1 MVRVIL
7 FLSIGVYSL
16 YGVESSGDIGSAIF
30 QWWSVIVLGIISLMI
45 LFFSSYQMKKI
56 KKLHDDIDRKQHE
69 MEESQNELLT
79 NMSENIYDIAKDAIK
94 NRSRVL
100 DEPDERSLENVLA
113 KVINAENALLD
124 MTNDLIGF
132 LRLKSKKV
140 EINDDKFNI
149 NNVLNEISGSVNMH
163 FMESGTEIIFDIDN
177 SVPRYLRGDS
187 IHIGQILTNLLE
199 NAMMHIDDGEI
210 RLEVKLFQTP
220 QDENELEFKVID
232 TGSGMSEQELN
243 ELYKPFYDDEKKE
256 YIGLSLY
263 VTKELVELMGGTIR
277 VETIE
282 DKGTTFTVVLPIS
295 IVESSNAMDY
305 MLSEKTAIAKK
316 VLISDT
322 NYNSALAI
330 RNMFNYFDY
339 DIHLI
344 SATDFNKDA
353 LHLTE
358 YDMIF
363 LDEKLFSP
371 EIVSYLEKTVEYLDG
386 IGKENGLKIIA
397 LESILAQNQNRLVDE
412 IADRKLTKPLNQER
426 LFELITD
433 LYQHEI
439 PKNLPTVA
447 ETKKTI
453 SFTHQEALEEAENI
467 RREHF
472 ADFDGSRILLVE
484 DNLINQKVLIN
495 ILDKSGI
502 DITVANNGLEA
513 LNFIME
519 DKLDFDLVLMD
530 INMPVMDGYTATE
543 KLRKIGLYDDLP
555 IISFTALVLDSEIK
569 KMYDCGMNAFLS
581 KPINMGKMYSAFEL
595 FLDINMSSRR
605 VTLPEE
611 DDISEIDGLNVEE
624 GINYANGNPAIY
636 MEVLNEFLEAY
647 GDSGEAFEK
656 LVRENRNEQI
666 KMLSLDM
673 KGLTG
678 AIGAKDMFFQV
689 NEIHKLFIYNNQ
701 HLLHKYVDSY
711 KKELERLKKAI
722 TKYLDSQ
729 HL

>member
-1 MVRVIL
+1 MIRVIL
-7 FLSIGVYSL
+7 FLSMGVGFL
-16 YGVESSGDIGSAIF
+16 YGFDNDGNIGTII
-30 QWWSVIVLGIISLMI
+30 QWWSIIALGIVSLMI
-45 LFFSSYQMKKI
+45 LLFSSYQMKKI
-56 KKLHDDIDRKQHE
+56 KKLHEDIDKKQHE
-69 MEESQNELLT
+69 MEINQNELLT

-140 EINDDKFNI
+140 EINKDKFNI
-149 NNVLNEISGSVNMH
+149 NNVLNEVSGSVSMH
-163 FMESGTEIIFDIDN
+163 FTQSDTELIFDIDN
-177 SVPRYLRGDS
+177 TIPRYLEGDS
-187 IHIGQILTNLLE
+187 LHLGQILTNLLE
-199 NAMMHIDDGEI
+199 NAMLNTEDGEI
-210 RLEVKLFQTP
+210 RLEANIFDTP
-220 QDENELEFKVID
+220 DGNNELEFKIID
-232 TGSGMSEQELN
+232 TGNGMSKDN
-243 ELYKPFYDDEKKE
+243 IDNLYNPYYNDETKE
-256 YIGLSLY
+256 YVGLSLY
-263 VTKELVELMGGTIR
+263 VTKELVELMSGSISVSS
-277 VETIE
+277 VEG
-282 DKGTTFTVVLPIS
+282 KGTTFTVVLPIVV
-295 IVESSNAMDY
+295 IDNSNNIDY
-305 MLSEKTAIAKK
+305 MLSEKTSISKK

-330 RNMFNYFDY
+330 RNMFNYFNY
-339 DIHLI
+339 DVNII
-344 SATDFNKDA
+344 SANDFNKNA

-363 LDEKLFSP
+363 LGDKLFSS

-386 IGKENGLKIIA
+386 IGKENGLKIVA
-397 LESILAQNQNRLVDE
+397 LESIFSQHRNKLIDE
-412 IADRKLTKPLNQER
+412 ISDRVLTKPLNQER

-439 PKNLPTVA
+439 PRNLPTLV
-447 ETKKTI
+447 EEKKSI
-453 SFTHQEALEEAENI
+453 LFTHQDALEEAENI
-467 RREHF
+467 KREHF
-472 ADFDGSRILLVE
+472 ADFEGSKILLVE

-502 DITVANNGLEA
+502 EIIVANNGLEA
-513 LNFIME
+513 LDLIIE
-519 DKLDFDLVLMD
+519 DKIDFDLVLMD

-543 KLRKIGLYDDLP
+543 KLREMPIFDELP
-555 IISFTALVLDSEIK
+555 IVAFSALVLDSEIK

-595 FLDINMSSRR
+595 FLDINMSGRR
-605 VTLPEE
+605 ELLPEE
-611 DDISEIDGLNVEE
+611 EDISEIDGLNIEE
-624 GINYANGNPAIY
+624 GINYSNGNPAIY
-636 MEVLNEFLEAY
+636 MEVLSEFLEAY

-656 LVRENRNEQI
+656 LVKENRNEQI

-701 HLLHKYVDSY
+701 HLLHKYIDSY

-722 TKYLDSQ
+722 HKYLDSQ
-729 HL
+729 

>member
-1 MVRVIL
+1 MIKIIL
-7 FLSIGVYSL
+7 FLSVGVCSV
-16 YGVESSGDIGSAIF
+16 YGFEGDESISSTII
-30 QWWSVIVLGIISLMI
+30 QWWSVIALGIVSLMI

-56 KKLHDDIDRKQHE
+56 KKLHDDIDKKQHE
-69 MEESQNELLT
+69 MEENQNELLT

-149 NNVLNEISGSVNMH
+149 NNVLNEVSGSVSMH
-163 FMESGTEIIFDIDN
+163 FVQSDTELIFDIDN
-177 SVPRYLRGDS
+177 TIPRYLNGDS
-187 IHIGQILTNLLE
+187 LHIGQILTNLIE
-199 NAMMHIDDGEI
+199 NAMLNIEDGEI
-210 RLEVKLFQTP
+210 RLEANIFGTP
-220 QDENELEFKVID
+220 DGKNELEFKVVD
-232 TGSGMSEQELN
+232 TGNGMSKEEIDN
-243 ELYKPFYDDEKKE
+243 LYKPYYNDDNKE

-263 VTKELVELMGGTIR
+263 VTKELVELMGGSIS
-277 VETIE
+277 VISVK
-282 DKGTTFTVVLPIS
+282 DKGSTFIVILPIDV
-295 IVESSNAMDY
+295 IDNSNNMDY
-305 MLSEKTAIAKK
+305 MLSEKTSISKK

-339 DIHLI
+339 DVNLI

-358 YDMIF
+358 YDMVF

-386 IGKENGLKIIA
+386 IGKENGLKIVA
-397 LESILAQNQNRLVDE
+397 LESIFSQHKNRLVDE
-412 IADRKLTKPLNQER
+412 ISDRVLTKPLNQER

-439 PKNLPTVA
+439 PRNLPTLV
-447 ETKKTI
+447 EENKKSI
-453 SFTHQEALEEAENI
+453 LFTHQDALEEAENI

-472 ADFDGSRILLVE
+472 ADFDGSKILLVE

-502 DITVANNGLEA
+502 EIIVANNGLEA
-513 LNFIME
+513 LNLIIE
-519 DKLDFDLVLMD
+519 DKIDFDLVLMD

-543 KLRKIGLYDDLP
+543 KLREIDLFNELP
-555 IISFTALVLDSEIK
+555 IVAFSALVLDSEIK

-595 FLDINMSSRR
+595 FLDINMSGRR
-605 VTLPEE
+605 EVLPEE
-611 DDISEIDGLNVEE
+611 EEISEIDGLNVEE

-636 MEVLNEFLEAY
+636 MEVLNEFIEAY

-656 LVRENRNEQI
+656 LVNENRNEQI

-722 TKYLDSQ
+722 RKYLDSQ
-729 HL
+729 H

>member
-1 MVRVIL
+1 M
-7 FLSIGVYSL
+7 
-16 YGVESSGDIGSAIF
+16 
-30 QWWSVIVLGIISLMI
+30 
-45 LFFSSYQMKKI
+45 
-56 KKLHDDIDRKQHE
+56 
-69 MEESQNELLT
+69 
-79 NMSENIYDIAKDAIK
+79 
-94 NRSRVL
+94 
-100 DEPDERSLENVLA
+100 
-113 KVINAENALLD
+113 
-124 MTNDLIGF
+124 
-132 LRLKSKKV
+132 
-140 EINDDKFNI
+140 
-149 NNVLNEISGSVNMH
+149 
-163 FMESGTEIIFDIDN
+163 
-177 SVPRYLRGDS
+177 GDS

-199 NAMMHIDDGEI
+199 NAMLHIDDGEI
-210 RLEVKLFQTP
+210 RLEVSMFNTP
-220 QDENELEFKVID
+220 NGESEIEFKIID
-232 TGSGMSEQELN
+232 TGMGMTDEQLDN
-243 ELYKPFYDDEKKE
+243 LYKPYYDDEHKE
-256 YIGLSLY
+256 YVGLSLY
-263 VTKELVELMGGTIR
+263 VTKELVELMGGNII
-277 VETIE
+277 VNTIE
-282 DKGTTFTVVLPIS
+282 GKGSTFTVVLPIS
-295 IVESSNAMDY
+295 LVENANNDDY
-305 MLSEKTAIAKK
+305 MLSEKTSEPKK

-339 DIHLI
+339 DINLI

-353 LHLTE
+353 LHLTD
-358 YDMIF
+358 YDLVL
-363 LDEKLFSP
+363 LDDKLFSA
-371 EIVSYLEKTVEYLDG
+371 EIISYLEKTVEYLDG
-386 IGKENGLKIIA
+386 IGKENGLKIVA
-397 LESILAQNQNRLVDE
+397 LESMLSQNQNRLVDE

-447 ETKKTI
+447 ETKKSI
-453 SFTHQEALEEAENI
+453 AFTHQEALEEAENI

-472 ADFDGSRILLVE
+472 ADFEGSQILLVE

-513 LNFIME
+513 LDFIIE
-519 DKLDFDLVLMD
+519 DKIEFDLVLMD

-543 KLRKIGLYDDLP
+543 KLRKTGLYDDLP
-555 IISFTALVLDSEIK
+555 IIAFTALVLDSEIQ
-569 KMYDCGMNAFLS
+569 KMYNCGMNAFLS

-611 DDISEIDGLNVEE
+611 DDINEIDGLNVEE

-647 GDSGEAFEK
+647 GDSGEAFEN
-656 LVRENRNEQI
+656 LVKENRNEQI

-678 AIGAKDMFFQV
+678 AIGARDMFFQV

-701 HLLHKYVDSY
+701 HLLHKYIDSY

-722 TKYLDSQ
+722 NKYLDSQ
-729 HL
+729 K

>member
-1 MVRVIL
+1 MIKIVFFL
-7 FLSIGVYSL
+7 FMGVCSV
-16 YGVESSGDIGSAIF
+16 YGLEDDGNISGAII
-30 QWWSVIVLGIISLMI
+30 QWWSVIVLGIVSLMI
-45 LFFSSYQMKKI
+45 LLFSSYQMRSI
-56 KKLHDDIDRKQHE
+56 KKLHEEIDRKQHE
-69 MEESQNELLT
+69 MEENQNELLT
-79 NMSENIYDIAKDAIK
+79 NMTENIYDIAKDAIK

-132 LRLKSKKV
+132 LRLKSRKV
-140 EINDDKFNI
+140 EINEDKFNI
-149 NNVLNEISGSVNMH
+149 NNVLNEVSGSVSMH
-163 FMESGTEIIFDIDN
+163 FVQSDTELIFDIDN
-177 SVPRYLRGDS
+177 TMPRYLNGDS
-187 IHIGQILTNLLE
+187 LHIGQILTNLIE
-199 NAMMHIDDGEI
+199 NAMLNTQDGEI
-210 RLEVKLFQTP
+210 IVEVNIFGTSDNKH
-220 QDENELEFKVID
+220 ELEFKVID
-232 TGSGMSEQELN
+232 TGNGISKEDMEN
-243 ELYKPFYDDEKKE
+243 LYKPYYDDETKE

-263 VTKELVELMGGTIR
+263 VTKELIELMSGSISVTS
-277 VETIE
+277 IE
-282 DKGTTFTVVLPIS
+282 GKGTTFTVVLPINLGDN
-295 IVESSNAMDY
+295 SNNMDY
-305 MLSEKTAIAKK
+305 MLSKKTAIPKK
-316 VLISDT
+316 VLISDK

-339 DIHLI
+339 DVNLI

-358 YDMIF
+358 YDMVL

-371 EIVSYLEKTVEYLDG
+371 EIVSYLEKTIDYLDG
-386 IGKENGLKIIA
+386 IGKENALKIVA
-397 LESILAQNQNRLVDE
+397 LKSMFSEHKNILIDE
-412 IADRKLTKPLNQER
+412 ISDRVLTKPLNQER

-439 PKNLPTVA
+439 PKNLPTLV
-447 ETKKTI
+447 EENKKSI
-453 SFTHQEALEEAENI
+453 VFTHQDALEEAENI

-472 ADFDGSRILLVE
+472 ADFEGSKILLVE

-502 DITVANNGLEA
+502 EIVIANNGLEA
-513 LNFIME
+513 LNLIIE
-519 DKLDFDLVLMD
+519 DKIDFDLVLMD

-543 KLRKIGLYDDLP
+543 KLREIDAFNELP
-555 IISFTALVLDSEIK
+555 IVAFSALVLDSEIK

-595 FLDINMSSRR
+595 FLDINMSAKRE
-605 VTLPEE
+605 LAPEE
-611 DDISEIDGLNVEE
+611 DKVSEIDGLNIEE
-624 GINYANGNPAIY
+624 GISYANGNSAIY
-636 MEVLNEFLEAY
+636 MEVLNEFIEAY

-656 LVRENRNEQI
+656 LVNENRNEQI

-678 AIGAKDMFFQV
+678 AIGAKDMFYQV

-701 HLLHKYVDSY
+701 HLLPKYIDSY

-722 TKYLDSQ
+722 QIYLDSQ
-729 HL
+729 H

>member
-30 QWWSVIVLGIISLMI
+30 QWWSVIALGIISLMI

-140 EINDDKFNI
+140 EINEDKFNI
-149 NNVLNEISGSVNMH
+149 NNVLNEVSGSVNMH
-163 FMESGTEIIFDIDN
+163 FMQSGTEIIFDIDN

-232 TGSGMSEQELN
+232 TGLGMSEQELD

-339 DIHLI
+339 DINLI

-363 LDEKLFSP
+363 LDDKLFSP

-397 LESILAQNQNRLVDE
+397 LESILAQNQNRLVEE

-472 ADFDGSRILLVE
+472 ADFEGSRILLVE

-513 LNFIME
+513 LNFIIE
-519 DKLDFDLVLMD
+519 DRLDFDLVLMD

-543 KLRKIGLYDDLP
+543 KLRKTGLYDDLP

-656 LVRENRNEQI
+656 LVKENRNEQI

-729 HL
+729 RS